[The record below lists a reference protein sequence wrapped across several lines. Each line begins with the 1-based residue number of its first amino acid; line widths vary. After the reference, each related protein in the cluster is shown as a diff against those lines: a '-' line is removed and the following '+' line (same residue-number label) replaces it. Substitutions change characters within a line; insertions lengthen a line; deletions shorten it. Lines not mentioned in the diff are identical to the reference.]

1 MHISSFSSQYWKK
14 FGTSI
19 LLIFWVLGSALGF
32 LFGMAGNTDYSTV
45 IRNAVLQ
52 PQSLSGILVVAL
64 LPFLIGTLAVSC
76 SEFWVLPVLGGIKAF
91 AFSFIACIVSVT
103 FGQSSWLIYVLLL
116 FSDMLLVPVFC
127 VFCLRYISGN
137 QALLRREWCIWFL
150 VAILVGCLDY
160 CFISPFLVSLF

>member
-1 MHISSFSSQYWKK
+1 MHTPSFFSQYWKK
-14 FGTSI
+14 FGTAV
-19 LLIFWVLGSALGF
+19 LLIFWVFGSVLGV
-32 LFGMAGNTDYSTV
+32 LFVMSGNTVYPTV

-52 PQSLSGILVVAL
+52 PQSLSGILVAAL

-91 AFSFIACIVSVT
+91 AFSYVTFTVSVI

-127 VFCLRYISGN
+127 VFCLRYVSGD
-137 QALLRREWCIWFL
+137 QVLLRREVYIWFL